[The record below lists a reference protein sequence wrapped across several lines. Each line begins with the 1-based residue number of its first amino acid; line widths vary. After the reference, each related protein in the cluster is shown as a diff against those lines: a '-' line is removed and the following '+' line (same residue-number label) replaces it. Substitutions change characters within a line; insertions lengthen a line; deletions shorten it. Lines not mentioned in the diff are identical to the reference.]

1 MPFRSILLRSRPFFG
16 CGEPD
21 PGEKNLLIVP
31 SSESIPASLVVGLA
45 DRDASIWV
53 RGTVTSL
60 IEADAI
66 AAMLRLPWKQVFIEE
81 RDPLLVAALKAPDSD
96 VLARRRGFIHLIES
110 DPSRIELPARAL
122 PVFLLSGL
130 DDQGTAFEQQLRGLT
145 MLEELRRSG
154 VRQVVLVGRAPA
166 PATATLDKIWA
177 TGFRTRLVVVD
188 EQADAP
194 EKLKA
199 WLSTKDQRAIGSVVA
214 LPITGFASQL
224 VNAFTSSHE
233 DEHLFVRQRNEA
245 GTIRRVD
252 LTDIDDPERPIL
264 DNYDLIRDRDLT
276 SADTD
281 DLPEDAFNAFF
292 QGELGD
298 WRPFAAGVPW
308 IRDDGAWLVLRTQ
321 LRRIDS
327 AGPPENR
334 ITYIVSEAGAGGTTL
349 ARHLAFVAAKAGYP
363 TLVAKGIPFTPDP
376 LPLINFLTRAK
387 QRSEDSKSNNSTAEA
402 GGVPDSRLYET
413 PWLLVFDRVH
423 WEFRDTEL
431 RRFIQQLE
439 RAGRPACVL
448 VVTGPV
454 KEQAYFDESR
464 FKQVTNLEHLLNEAE
479 ALALG
484 KHINRFL
491 LRYGKERPEWQW
503 RSFQQAHEV
512 RYLEGAAAFWVTLSF
527 WLQTQYDLN
536 DSIQDWVYK
545 AYQRSA
551 DTPEVKR
558 AVLQVAALSSE
569 RLPMPE
575 SLIEQGASSWPV
587 PLLLDDRRSDL
598 APLGIVRLSN
608 AGRKY
613 WAMAHDVLGRLLIN
627 ALFYDPNARSAMGYG
642 DARDAQH
649 LRFLILREMSRKP
662 ALGELEVRDYGEE
675 FATNVF
681 KVDPNHGRTSWNH
694 IWREVLGALDEMPAP
709 LRNGSRVFRHHTA
722 ISRRRIAW
730 LDEAAYGVTDG
741 DRVALLERAI
751 SDITYALQMI
761 DGASGG
767 EPDVNLYNSLANA
780 YFDLARVRAR
790 QGALADELA
799 QLRKLASDATRHAYE
814 QSPSS
819 PYVIETHVK
828 SLIASAEENREAAPS
843 YCIEALEIVYGAIRN
858 DRNDLRRHALVAL
871 ADRAVSILMSAGAGN
886 HRRSEPT
893 NATEVLVGAWI
904 ALAKPLDGAAPES
917 LDDVPRDVLV
927 AVLQQLDSPAGA
939 GNAQAARL
947 RYQVLVAA
955 SPLDFKPQLQA
966 LDSLVGTDYRLA
978 PQLRLE
984 YALLLFQE
992 MRLDEADREF
1002 RALRKLW
1009 RETDLFVQVP
1019 ARLRWLLQ
1027 AGGDRRRVTATAAY
1041 DQGHRAVARISDFER
1056 IEVPYRAQ
1064 EFDASEHRQG
1074 TRFSAYVSFGH
1085 NGPFLR
1091 PVTAAR
1097 H

>member
-1 MPFRSILLRSRPFFG
+1 M
-16 CGEPD
+16 
-21 PGEKNLLIVP
+21 LIVP

-45 DRDASIWV
+45 DRDVSIWV
-53 RGTVTSL
+53 RGAVASAE
-60 IEADAI
+60 EADSI
-66 AAMLRLPWKQVFIEE
+66 AAMLRLPWRQVFIEE
-81 RDPLLVAALKAPDSD
+81 RDPLLVAALQAPDSD
-96 VLARRRGFIHLIES
+96 VLARRRGFVHLIDT

-122 PVFLLSGL
+122 PVFLLNGL
-130 DDQGTAFEQQLRGLT
+130 NDQGTAFEHQLRGLT

-154 VRQVVLVGRAPA
+154 VRQVVVVGDSDAPV
-166 PATATLDKIWA
+166 TATLDKIWA
-177 TGFRTRLVVVD
+177 TGFRTRFVVAD
-188 EQADAP
+188 DQIDAP
-194 EKLKA
+194 ERLKA
-199 WLSTKDQRAIGSVVA
+199 WLTAKDPRAVGSVVA
-214 LPITGFASQL
+214 LQVTEFATEL
-224 VNAFTSSHE
+224 VDAFTSSYE
-233 DEHLFVRQRNEA
+233 DERLVVRQRNEA
-245 GTIRRVD
+245 GTMRRVD
-252 LTDIDDPERPIL
+252 LTDVDDPERPIL
-264 DNYDLIRDRDLT
+264 DSYDLITDRDFT

-292 QGELGD
+292 RGELVD

-308 IRDDGAWLVLRTQ
+308 IRDDSAWLGLQAQ
-321 LRRIDS
+321 LRRLDS
-327 AGPPENR
+327 AGSPENR
-334 ITYIVSEAGAGGTTL
+334 ITYIVSEPGAGATTL
-349 ARHLAFVAAKAGYP
+349 ARYLAFAAAKAGYP
-363 TLVAKGIPFTPDP
+363 TLVAKGLPFKPDP
-376 LPLINFLTRAK
+376 LPLINFLTRAR
-387 QRSEDSKSNNSTAEA
+387 QRGEDIKSNSSGSEV
-402 GGVPDSRLYET
+402 GDVPDSRLYET

-431 RRFIQQLE
+431 RRFLQELE

-464 FKQVTNLEHLLNEAE
+464 FKQLTNLQHLLNEAE
-479 ALALG
+479 TLALG
-484 KHINRFL
+484 KHINSFL

-545 AYQRSA
+545 AYQRSG

-558 AVLQVAALSSE
+558 AVLQIAALSSE

-575 SLIEQGASSWPV
+575 PLVEQGASPWSV
-587 PLLLDDRRSDL
+587 PLLLDDRRGDL
-598 APLGIVRLSN
+598 APLGIVRISN

-613 WAMAHDVLGRLLIN
+613 WAMVHDILGRLLIN
-627 ALFYDPNARSAMGYG
+627 ALFYDPNARSAMGFG

-662 ALGELEVRDYGEE
+662 ALGEIEARDYGEE

-681 KVDPNHGRTSWNH
+681 KVDPDHGRSSWNH
-694 IWREVLGALDEMPAP
+694 IWREVLAALDEMPAP

-730 LDEAAYGVTDG
+730 LDEVAYGVTDA
-741 DRVALLERAI
+741 DRVTLLQRAI

-780 YFDLARVRAR
+780 YFDLARIRAR
-790 QGALADELA
+790 QGAPAAELA
-799 QLRKLASDATRHAYE
+799 QLRKLAADATRHAFE
-814 QSPSS
+814 HSPSS

-828 SLIASAEENREAAPS
+828 GLIASAEESREMAPS
-843 YCIEALEIVYGAIRN
+843 YCIEALEIIYAAIRN
-858 DRNDLRRHALVAL
+858 DRSEVRRHALVDL
-871 ADRAVSILMSAGAGN
+871 ADRAVGILMSVGAGN
-886 HRRSEPT
+886 HRWNEPT
-893 NATEVLVGAWI
+893 NATEVLVDAWI
-904 ALAKPLDGAAPES
+904 ALAKPLDGAAPDS
-917 LDDVPRDVLV
+917 LEDVPRDVLR
-927 AVLQQLDSPAGA
+927 AVLQQLDSPAAA
-939 GNAQAARL
+939 GNAQVAKL

-966 LDSLVGTDYRLA
+966 LDSLVGTDYRLT

-1009 RETDLFVQVP
+1009 RETDIFVHVP
-1019 ARLRWLLQ
+1019 VRLRWLLQ
-1027 AGGDRRRVTATAAY
+1027 AGGDRRRVSATAAY
-1041 DQGHRAVARISDFER
+1041 GQGYRAVARIADFGR
-1056 IEVPYRAQ
+1056 IEVPYRPQ
-1064 EFDASEHRQG
+1064 EFGASDHRQG
-1074 TRFSAYVSFGH
+1074 AKFSAFVSFGH

-1091 PVTAAR
+1091 PVTASR
-1097 H
+1097 HA